1 MDQLYD
7 RLIEPEL
14 FGSMVRHIMLEMQEH
29 PQYEKQ
35 LVDDDRARLIE
46 GLRSAMGEQRQ
57 RKQEKAKKTGT
68 ASRSPSRKSQ
78 VQNALAQTLARK
90 LAALGGE

>member
-14 FGSMVRHIMLEMQEH
+14 FGSMVRHIMLEMQEN

-35 LVDDDRARLIE
+35 LVDDDKARLIE
-46 GLRSAMGEQRQ
+46 GLRAAMGEQRQ
-57 RKQEKAKKTGT
+57 RKADKAPKRGT
-68 ASRSPSRKSQ
+68 ASKSPTRKSQ
-78 VQNALAQTLARK
+78 VQNALAQSLARK

>member
-46 GLRSAMGEQRQ
+46 GLRAAMGEQRQ
-57 RKQEKAKKTGT
+57 RKQEKSKKTGT
-68 ASRSPSRKSQ
+68 SSRSPSRKSQ